1 MLTVMLCLMYMCL
14 CICVQVSVDSKTVRL
29 RPIDS
34 ASVCLVQ
41 NGEGEAFNCT
51 LKSSI
56 NLRTGTVLFIA
67 ANETVTIY
75 VHSNTMLIVRSYS
88 GFDNPLIYNENNNNI

>member
-1 MLTVMLCLMYMCL
+1 MLCLMFITFL
-14 CICVQVSVDSKTVRL
+14 FICVQVSIDSKTVRL

-41 NGEGEAFNCT
+41 NGEGEAFSCT

-56 NLRTGTVLFIA
+56 ILRTGTVLFIA
-67 ANETVTIY
+67 ANETVTVD
-75 VHSNTMLIVRSYS
+75 VHTNTMLIVRSYS
-88 GFDNPLIYNENNNNI
+88 GFDNPLIYNEKNNNI

>member
-1 MLTVMLCLMYMCL
+1 MFMKFLF
-14 CICVQVSVDSKTVRL
+14 ICVQVSVDSKTVRL

-41 NGEGEAFNCT
+41 NGEGEAFSCT
-51 LKSSI
+51 LKSSSI

-67 ANETVTIY
+67 ANETVTVD
-75 VHSNTMLIVRSYS
+75 VHSDTMLIVRSYS
-88 GFDNPLIYNENNNNI
+88 GSDNPLIYNEKNNNI